1 MGSSTRNIQKKIK
14 NIIQSSGKDNID
26 DNLNEIVFETL
37 KLRKNKSFFY
47 SDEFGNAIM
56 GGVSILN
63 SIKSGNLPE
72 IKDEIDLLADNTEK
86 PLIIQKILEEILDN
100 MDVNGDAITDE
111 LILRAFKV
119 TMAETLLDETLS
131 INGFVE
137 LFVKAS
143 LYLLILEDTHEAN
156 IDEFDFVKIDEIENN
171 FKSIA
176 SDLVD
181 HYLGEDIN
189 KFVNNKIEFSCLVES
204 IVELK
209 SKLIKDGQ

>member
-1 MGSSTRNIQKKIK
+1 
-14 NIIQSSGKDNID
+14 
-26 DNLNEIVFETL
+26 
-37 KLRKNKSFFY
+37 
-47 SDEFGNAIM
+47 
-56 GGVSILN
+56 
-63 SIKSGNLPE
+63 
-72 IKDEIDLLADNTEK
+72 
-86 PLIIQKILEEILDN
+86 
-100 MDVNGDAITDE
+100 MDVNGDTITDE

-176 SDLVD
+176 SNLVD